1 MTQAPSFGYMTS
13 LPGDVSLQ
21 TPASEALWQLKHC
34 KELVGVVTSPGLG
47 VEPAETHSQLQRSS
61 PLLQYLIVCSA
72 VFTVMHVSVLLMG
85 AHVLENTSSL
95 PGSNTIL
102 MTQAPVP

>member
-1 MTQAPSFGYMTS
+1 MTQAPYVRHRAS
-13 LPGDVSLQ
+13 LSGDVLLQ
-21 TPASEALWQLKHC
+21 TPASEALWQLKHF
-34 KELVGVVTSPGLG
+34 KKLVGVVTSPGLG

-95 PGSNTIL
+95 PGSDTML